1 MAASNRHK
9 RASEEAAAWWVR
21 LQDEAL
27 PRAEREQFVDW
38 LRESAVHVAEM
49 LRVAKVHGALEQ
61 FRRWAHVSTD
71 GADEDNIVSLGMPS
85 PVTGGSTPSIDR
97 EGEGAASGPP
107 PPVSFPFRQRL
118 RLYALAAS
126 FTAIVIAGAWPLISL
141 RGQTIQTERGERR
154 EVALPD
160 GSVVAVDPETR
171 LRVKFEE
178 HTRRVFLDRGRALFR
193 VAKNSDRPFLV
204 QADGTTV
211 RAVGT
216 AFGVERRKQG
226 IMVTV
231 AEGTV
236 AVFQEDSALSPP
248 SRGDNTTTSQASNIS
263 QNRNTATENPGA
275 ETLRGVPPPSA
286 SNGEGPS
293 ASDARRERVG
303 EFPTRQAAE
312 VLLTAGEQVI
322 MQSSGTAEPVRKV
335 DSDRKLAWAKG
346 RLDFDNETVATAV
359 EEFNRYNRVQL
370 HVADEVLAKRPVS
383 GVFDA
388 SDPESFIA
396 FIQTVAPVRVARS
409 NAADIIL
416 TMAATPAMK

>member
-1 MAASNRHK
+1 MAASDRRK
-9 RASEEAAAWWVR
+9 RASEDAAAWWVR
-21 LQDEAL
+21 LQTEEL

-61 FRRWAHVSTD
+61 FQRWAHVSTD
-71 GADEDNIVSLGMPS
+71 GADEDNIVSLCISSAIGRDDTLSIGTERERAASPPS
-85 PVTGGSTPSIDR
+85 P
-97 EGEGAASGPP
+97 
-107 PPVSFPFRQRL
+107 PFRRRL
-118 RLYALAAS
+118 RLYAMAAS
-126 FTAIVIAGAWPLISL
+126 FTAIVIAAAWPLIGL
-141 RGQTIQTERGERR
+141 PGQTIRTERGERR
-154 EVALPD
+154 EVALAD

-178 HTRRVFLDRGRALFR
+178 HTRRVFLERGRALFR
-193 VAKNSDRPFLV
+193 VAKNADRPFLV

-216 AFGVERRKQG
+216 AFGVERQKQG

-231 AEGTV
+231 AEGKV
-236 AVFQEDSALSPP
+236 AVFQTGSAQPSPG
-248 SRGDNTTTSQASNIS
+248 SGDNSDTSQP
-263 QNRNTATENPGA
+263 RNTATENAGSEILPRAHPPSNGDG
-275 ETLRGVPPPSA
+275 RGVRKFAP
-286 SNGEGPS
+286 
-293 ASDARRERVG
+293 RL
-303 EFPTRQAAE
+303 AAE
-312 VLLTAGEQVI
+312 VLLTAGEQVT
-322 MQSSGTAEPVRKV
+322 MQSSGTAEPVHKV

-370 HVADEVLAKRPVS
+370 HVVDDALAKRPVS

-396 FIQTVAPVRVARS
+396 FIQTVAPVRVARGT
-409 NAADIIL
+409 ATDITL
-416 TMAATPAMK
+416 SMATAFTRKPVMK

>member
-1 MAASNRHK
+1 MAASDRRK

-21 LQDEAL
+21 LQNLDL

-38 LRESAVHVAEM
+38 LRESAIHVAEM

-61 FRRWAHVSTD
+61 FQQWARISTD
-71 GADEDNIVSLGMPS
+71 GPDEDNVVSLTICS
-85 PVTGGSTPSIDR
+85 PVAGDGTPS
-97 EGEGAASGPP
+97 GPA
-107 PPVSFPFRQRL
+107 PPVPFSSRRRL

-126 FTAIVIAGAWPLISL
+126 FTAIVIAAAWPLINL

-154 EVALPD
+154 EVALAD
-160 GSVVAVDPETR
+160 GSVIAVDPETR
-171 LRVKFEE
+171 LRVRFEE

-193 VAKNSDRPFLV
+193 VAKNPDRPFLV

-216 AFGVERRKQG
+216 AFGVERQKQG

-231 AEGTV
+231 AEGKV
-236 AVFQEDSALSPP
+236 AVFQTDSAHAPPGPGDSSNTPEARNTRPPRDGTTENSGTKILSSTRPLSP
-248 SRGDNTTTSQASNIS
+248 SH
-263 QNRNTATENPGA
+263 
-275 ETLRGVPPPSA
+275 
-286 SNGEGPS
+286 GEEQS
-293 ASDARRERVG
+293 LTR
-303 EFPTRQAAE
+303 FPARQAAE
-312 VLLTAGEQVI
+312 VLLTAGEQVT
-322 MQSSGTAEPVRKV
+322 MPSSGTAEPVRKV
-335 DSDRKLAWAKG
+335 DSDRRLAWAKG

-370 HVADEVLAKRPVS
+370 HVTDAVLATRRVS

-396 FIQTVAPVRVARS
+396 FIQTVARVRVTRS
-409 NAADIIL
+409 NAADITL
-416 TMAATPAMK
+416 AMGAASLGSQ

>member
-1 MAASNRHK
+1 MAASDRRK
-9 RASEEAAAWWVR
+9 RASEEAAVWWVR
-21 LQDEAL
+21 LQTEEL

-61 FRRWAHVSTD
+61 FQQWAHISTD
-71 GADEDNIVSLGMPS
+71 GADENNIVSLRDS
-85 PVTGGSTPSIDR
+85 LPVAGDETPS
-97 EGEGAASGPP
+97 EPP
-107 PPVSFPFRQRL
+107 PPVLFPFRQRL

-126 FTAIVIAGAWPLISL
+126 LSAIVIAAAWPLIGF

-154 EVALPD
+154 EVALAD
-160 GSVVAVDPETR
+160 GSVVAVDAETR

-204 QADGTTV
+204 QADGTSV

-216 AFGVERRKQG
+216 AFGVERREQE

-231 AEGTV
+231 AEGKV
-236 AVFQEDSALSPP
+236 AVFEILPGTQPP
-248 SRGDNTTTSQASNIS
+248 SPSHTKGQ
-263 QNRNTATENPGA
+263 
-275 ETLRGVPPPSA
+275 GVRA
-286 SNGEGPS
+286 G
-293 ASDARRERVG
+293 
-303 EFPTRQAAE
+303 FPTRAAE
-312 VLLTAGEQVI
+312 VLLTAGEEVTVR
-322 MQSSGTAEPVRKV
+322 SSGTAEPVHKV
-335 DSDRKLAWAKG
+335 DSDRRLAWARG

-370 HVADEVLAKRPVS
+370 HVADEVLAKRLVS
-383 GVFDA
+383 GVFDS

-396 FIQTVAPVRVARS
+396 FIQTVAPVRVTRS
-409 NAADIIL
+409 NAADITL
-416 TMAATPAMK
+416 AAASPASQ

>member
-1 MAASNRHK
+1 MAASDRRK

-21 LQDEAL
+21 LQTEEL

-61 FRRWAHVSTD
+61 FQRWADISTA
-71 GADEDNIVSLGMPS
+71 GADEDNIVSLGISS
-85 PVTGGSTPSIDR
+85 PGTGGRRLPIGM
-97 EGEGAASGPP
+97 EGEGDSGPP
-107 PPVSFPFRQRL
+107 PPAPFPFRHRL

-126 FTAIVIAGAWPLISL
+126 FTAIVIAAAWPLIGL

-154 EVALPD
+154 EVALSD

-178 HTRRVFLDRGRALFR
+178 HTRRVVLDRGRALFR

-204 QADGTTV
+204 QVDGTTV

-216 AFGVERRKQG
+216 AFGVERQKQG
-226 IMVTV
+226 VMVTV
-231 AEGTV
+231 AEGKV
-236 AVFQEDSALSPP
+236 AVFQTDSA
-248 SRGDNTTTSQASNIS
+248 
-263 QNRNTATENPGA
+263 E
-275 ETLRGVPPPSA
+275 PPPGPGDH
-286 SNGEGPS
+286 SNTSEPHPS
-293 ASDARRERVG
+293 AAREKKGVRR
-303 EFPTRQAAE
+303 FPVPRAAE
-312 VLLTAGEQVI
+312 VLLTAGEQVT
-322 MQSSGTAEPVRKV
+322 MESSGAAEPVHKV

-370 HVADEVLAKRPVS
+370 HVADEALAKRAVS

-396 FIQTVAPVRVARS
+396 FLQTVAPVRVARGK
-409 NAADIIL
+409 AADITL
-416 TMAATPAMK
+416 AMAATSPDTPAMK

>member
-1 MAASNRHK
+1 MAASDRRK

-21 LQDEAL
+21 LQDVDL

-61 FRRWAHVSTD
+61 FQQWARISTD
-71 GADEDNIVSLGMPS
+71 GPDEDNIVSLKISSPS
-85 PVTGGSTPSIDR
+85 AGDDTPS
-97 EGEGAASGPP
+97 SPP
-107 PPVSFPFRQRL
+107 PPAAFPFRQRL

-126 FTAIVIAGAWPLISL
+126 CAAIVIAAAWPLISL

-154 EVALPD
+154 EVALSD
-160 GSVVAVDPETR
+160 GSVIAVDPETR
-171 LRVKFEE
+171 LRVGFEE

-193 VAKNSDRPFLV
+193 VAKNPDRPFLV

-216 AFGVERRKQG
+216 AFGVERQKQG

-231 AEGTV
+231 AEGKV
-236 AVFQEDSALSPP
+236 AVFQTDSAHAPPGLRDSSNTPEARNTRPAGDSTTENSGTKILPSTRPP
-248 SRGDNTTTSQASNIS
+248 S
-263 QNRNTATENPGA
+263 
-275 ETLRGVPPPSA
+275 PSH
-286 SNGEGPS
+286 GEGPS
-293 ASDARRERVG
+293 LTR
-303 EFPTRQAAE
+303 FPARQAAE
-312 VLLTAGEQVI
+312 VLLTAGEQVT
-322 MQSSGTAEPVRKV
+322 MPSSGTAEPVRKV
-335 DSDRKLAWAKG
+335 DSDRRLAWAKG

-370 HVADEVLAKRPVS
+370 HVTGEVLATRRVS

-396 FIQTVAPVRVARS
+396 FIQTVARVRVTRS
-409 NAADIIL
+409 NAADITL
-416 TMAATPAMK
+416 AMGATSLGSQ

>member
-1 MAASNRHK
+1 MAASDRRK
-9 RASEEAAAWWVR
+9 RAGEEAAAWWVR
-21 LQDEAL
+21 LQAEEL

-61 FRRWAHVSTD
+61 FQQWAHISTD
-71 GADEDNIVSLGMPS
+71 GPDEDTIVPLRISAPVAGDDMPS
-85 PVTGGSTPSIDR
+85 SRPAPAPFPS
-97 EGEGAASGPP
+97 
-107 PPVSFPFRQRL
+107 RQRL

-126 FTAIVIAGAWPLISL
+126 FTAMVIAAAWPLISL

-154 EVALPD
+154 EVALSD

-216 AFGVERRKQG
+216 AFGVERQKQG

-231 AEGTV
+231 AEGKV
-236 AVFQEDSALSPP
+236 AVFQTDSAQLPPGLGDSANTPETRNARPTRDTTENSGREILPGTQPPSPP
-248 SRGDNTTTSQASNIS
+248 HGEGQSLTTSPA
-263 QNRNTATENPGA
+263 
-275 ETLRGVPPPSA
+275 
-286 SNGEGPS
+286 
-293 ASDARRERVG
+293 
-303 EFPTRQAAE
+303 RQAAE
-312 VLLTAGEQVI
+312 VLLTAGEQVT
-322 MQSSGTAEPVRKV
+322 MRSSGTAEPVRKV

-370 HVADEVLAKRPVS
+370 HVADGALAKRPVS

-396 FIQTVAPVRVARS
+396 FIQTVAPVRVVRS
-409 NAADIIL
+409 NAAEIIL
-416 TMAATPAMK
+416 AMAATSNGKPVMK

>member
-1 MAASNRHK
+1 MAASDRRK

-21 LQDEAL
+21 LQTEEL

-61 FRRWAHVSTD
+61 FQRWAHVSTD
-71 GADEDNIVSLGMPS
+71 GADEDNIVSLLIS
-85 PVTGGSTPSIDR
+85 SSVTGRATPSIDMK
-97 EGEGAASGPP
+97 GESDASGPP
-107 PPVSFPFRQRL
+107 PPAPSPFRQRL

-126 FTAIVIAGAWPLISL
+126 FTAIVIAAAWPLIGL

-154 EVALPD
+154 EVALAD

-178 HTRRVFLDRGRALFR
+178 HTRRVLLERGRALFR
-193 VAKNSDRPFLV
+193 VAKNADRPFLV
-204 QADGTTV
+204 QADGTIV

-216 AFGVERRKQG
+216 AFGVERQKQS
-226 IMVTV
+226 IKVTV
-231 AEGTV
+231 AEGKV
-236 AVFQEDSALSPP
+236 AVFQTESTQPP
-248 SRGDNTTTSQASNIS
+248 PGLGDNSNTY
-263 QNRNTATENPGA
+263 QPRNTATENPGTEILPRA
-275 ETLRGVPPPSA
+275 HPRTE
-286 SNGEGPS
+286 SNGDRKFAP
-293 ASDARRERVG
+293 RL
-303 EFPTRQAAE
+303 TAE
-312 VLLTAGEQVI
+312 VLLTAGEQVT
-322 MQSSGTAEPVRKV
+322 MQSSGSAEPVRKV

-370 HVADEVLAKRPVS
+370 HVVDDALAKRPVS
-383 GVFDA
+383 GIFDA

-396 FIQTVAPVRVARS
+396 FIQTVAAVRVARGD
-409 NAADIIL
+409 ATDITL
-416 TMAATPAMK
+416 SMATASTGKPVMK

>member
-1 MAASNRHK
+1 MAASDRRK

-21 LQDEAL
+21 LQDVDL

-61 FRRWAHVSTD
+61 FQQWARISTD
-71 GADEDNIVSLGMPS
+71 GPDEDNVVSLTISS
-85 PVTGGSTPSIDR
+85 PVAGDDTPS
-97 EGEGAASGPP
+97 SPP
-107 PPVSFPFRQRL
+107 PTAAFPFRRRL

-126 FTAIVIAGAWPLISL
+126 CAAIVIAAAWPLISP

-154 EVALPD
+154 EVALSD
-160 GSVVAVDPETR
+160 GSVIAVDPETR
-171 LRVKFEE
+171 LRVRFEE

-193 VAKNSDRPFLV
+193 VAKNPDRPFLV

-216 AFGVERRKQG
+216 AFGVERQEQG

-231 AEGTV
+231 AEGKV
-236 AVFQEDSALSPP
+236 AVFQTGSAQPP
-248 SRGDNTTTSQASNIS
+248 HGLGGNSDASEV
-263 QNRNTATENPGA
+263 RTAATENPGT
-275 ETLRGVPPPSA
+275 EILPGVQPPSA
-286 SNGEGPS
+286 
-293 ASDARRERVG
+293 
-303 EFPTRQAAE
+303 FPTRPAAE
-312 VLLTAGEQVI
+312 VLLMAGEQVT
-322 MQSSGTAEPVRKV
+322 MPSSGTAEPVRKV
-335 DSDRKLAWAKG
+335 DSDRRLAWAKG

-370 HVADEVLAKRPVS
+370 HVHDEVLATRRVS

-396 FIQTVAPVRVARS
+396 FIQTVAPVRVTRS
-409 NAADIIL
+409 NPADITL
-416 TMAATPAMK
+416 AMGASSPASQ